1 MDFISLSV
9 QKCTFK
15 LQSYSFFFE
24 KGNFGGVILLLS
36 RDIFLYVPFV
46 ARQCNVEYA
55 KTAAVSQFSR
65 CGCFEK
71 NCIKRDC
78 IRNKRQ

>member
-9 QKCTFK
+9 HKSTFK
-15 LQSYSFFFE
+15 VQSYSFFFE

-36 RDIFLYVPFV
+36 GYIFLYVPFV

-65 CGCFEK
+65 YGCFEK
-71 NCIKRDC
+71 NLYQKRLYS
-78 IRNKRQ
+78 K

>member
-1 MDFISLSV
+1 MDFISFSV

-36 RDIFLYVPFV
+36 GYIFLYVPF
-46 ARQCNVEYA
+46 CPM
-55 KTAAVSQFSR
+55 TM
-65 CGCFEK
+65 
-71 NCIKRDC
+71 
-78 IRNKRQ
+78 

>member
-15 LQSYSFFFE
+15 VQRYSFFFE

-36 RDIFLYVPFV
+36 EDIFLYVPFCPV
-46 ARQCNVEYA
+46 
-55 KTAAVSQFSR
+55 TM
-65 CGCFEK
+65 
-71 NCIKRDC
+71 
-78 IRNKRQ
+78 